1 MAKSQII
8 KDLANSSI
16 DTMTALKRAK
26 VILSEFD
33 NEDIMNWI
41 NCEIAGYPEDA
52 SLPNYRITQG
62 HIVGS
67 YFKGS
72 MANCMVFENVSI
84 PLGEMPD
91 EYQEKILNIQFRES
105 VNALNHLLNNSIKNN
120 ENIYQN
126 IPADFFPAIAKYNN
140 NPNMIITS
148 AKVHI
153 GSQIIND
160 IFSIIENK
168 LLDILILLEK
178 EFGNLD
184 KLDLDT
190 TSKTPEE
197 LQTITDKIVVIIYN
211 DNSVTIGNDNKIKN
225 SSIAS
230 KIEKQ

>member
-41 NCEIAGYPEDA
+41 NYEIVGYPEDA
-52 SLPNYRITQG
+52 NLPSYRKTKG
-62 HIVGS
+62 HLVAS

-72 MANCMVFENVSI
+72 MANCMVFENISI
-84 PLGEMPD
+84 SLGKMPD
-91 EYQEKILNIQFRES
+91 EFQEKILNIQFRES
-105 VNALNHLLNNSIKNN
+105 VNALNHLLNNSKNN
-120 ENIYQN
+120 ENIWQH
-126 IPADFFPAIAKYNN
+126 IPADFFPAISKYNN
-140 NPNMIITS
+140 DPNMIITS
-148 AKVHI
+148 ATVYI

-168 LLDILILLEK
+168 LLDILMLLEK

-184 KLDLDT
+184 ELDLDT
-190 TSKTPEE
+190 TSKSSDE

-211 DNSVTIGNDNKIKN
+211 DNSITIGNENKIKN
-225 SSIAS
+225 SNIAS
-230 KIEKQ
+230 KIENL